1 MTQDKREY
9 LSKEKL
15 QYDLL
20 AEQKRPIPMLAF
32 VLPFMTLVFV
42 LLTWLFYAMS
52 PEAWYFWGFFV
63 VFAFAFGYSWIASV
77 VGAVTVSRLLK
88 KGEFRVEIDYV
99 RKIDSDDPT
108 AAEIF
113 SSVLDWLVFFSRGA
127 IWTFMA
133 RGESKRYIYF
143 SDKRR
148 VPASDHT
155 RSFAGVGDPFYL
167 VVLNNRR
174 GRIVRIYNCKTYR
187 LDEG

>member
-1 MTQDKREY
+1 MAQDKREY

-15 QYDLL
+15 QYNLL
-20 AEQKRPIPMLAF
+20 AEQKRQIPMLAF
-32 VLPFMTLVFV
+32 VLPFMALVFV
-42 LLTWLFYAMS
+42 LLTWLFYAMA

-88 KGEFRVEIDYV
+88 KGKFRVEIDYV
-99 RKIDSDDPT
+99 RKIDSDEMT
-108 AAEIF
+108 LAEWF
-113 SSVLDWLVFFSRGA
+113 ECVMDWLIFFTQGV
-127 IWTFMA
+127 IWACLFNGT
-133 RGESKRYIYF
+133 SKRYIYF
-143 SDKRR
+143 SGKRR

-155 RSFAGVGDPFYL
+155 RSFASVGDPFYL

-174 GRIVRIYNCKTYR
+174 GRILRIYNCKTYR